1 MRMMYL
7 PAAREDA
14 PRIYQ
19 LCKQL
24 IDQYEDVNSIPY
36 EKVLAWV
43 EEKIESGILS
53 YTRIEI
59 EGQTVG
65 YFHLCRS
72 DDGRL
77 ELDDFYIL
85 EPYRGKGIGTEVLKE
100 IFGNAGEDV
109 MLYVFNKNTGAVRL
123 YERMGFETEKQVG
136 KTRRIMVKKKQKNQN
151 T

>member
-1 MRMMYL
+1 MRLMYL

-14 PRIYQ
+14 PCIYR
-19 LCKQL
+19 LCRQL
-24 IDQYEDVNSIPY
+24 IDKYEDVNSIPY

-43 EEKIESGILS
+43 EKKIENGILS

-59 EGQTVG
+59 EGQTAG

-85 EPYRGKGIGTEVLKE
+85 EPCRGKGIGTEVLME
-100 IFGNAGEDV
+100 ILANAGEDV
-109 MLYVFNKNTGAVRL
+109 MLYVFNKNAGAIRL
-123 YERMGFETEKQVG
+123 YERMGFETEKMVG
-136 KTRRIMVKKKQKNQN
+136 ETRRIMVKKKQK
-151 T
+151 